1 MSSILRTKHDDI
13 YLKKKTVMEYFEKPV
28 KSVGR
33 GLFIKKIEIFVRKS
47 LVKIVTFFNIFF
59 VANRKNVRQHIRLI
73 WFTLWEDK

>member
-1 MSSILRTKHDDI
+1 MYVK
-13 YLKKKTVMEYFEKPV
+13 KKKTVMEYFEKPV

-59 VANRKNVRQHIRLI
+59 VANRKNVRQHRKKG
-73 WFTLWEDK
+73 DKCLPDINFFF